1 MGGGDSV
8 WWPRVLG
15 RASGVTYTALP
26 HQAHERLEET
36 KLEAV
41 RDNNLELVQEILRD
55 LAQLAEQSSTAAEL
69 ARILQEPHFQV
80 PARGRG
86 VGVAWGRGVWA
97 AAGRGAGGELEPGV
111 TAPRSLFL
119 PPPQSL
125 LETHDSVASKTYET
139 PPPSPGLDPTF
150 SNQPVPPDAVRMVGI
165 RKTAGEHLVRP
176 PGRDGGGSRREGD
189 GEEAVGPRSA
199 PERAEGEGGTS
210 FAQGRAHATQRDR
223 ALWI

>member
-1 MGGGDSV
+1 MAAQDSCA
-8 WWPRVLG
+8 WL
-15 RASGVTYTALP
+15 ASPIASTP
-26 HQAHERLEET
+26 QAHERLEET

-80 PARGRG
+80 PSCWLMRVVMVVAVAVAVVAISWLE
-86 VGVAWGRGVWA
+86 VGWEAS
-97 AAGRGAGGELEPGV
+97 AGHFPIV
-111 TAPRSLFL
+111 PSF
-119 PPPQSL
+119 PIPFQSL

-165 RKTAGEHLVRP
+165 RKTAGEHLVRIR
-176 PGRDGGGSRREGD
+176 GWGGGDRESQLERR
-189 GEEAVGPRSA
+189 
-199 PERAEGEGGTS
+199 
-210 FAQGRAHATQRDR
+210 QGRWD
-223 ALWI
+223 

>member
-1 MGGGDSV
+1 MGT
-8 WWPRVLG
+8 LG
-15 RASGVTYTALP
+15 LWGKHQVVRILTHP
-26 HQAHERLEET
+26 QAHERLEET

-80 PARGRG
+80 LPPCPLGWQLG
-86 VGVAWGRGVWA
+86 Q
-97 AAGRGAGGELEPGV
+97 AAGGGAGKKSELGWEG
-111 TAPRSLFL
+111 PRAHCPQSLSF
-119 PPPQSL
+119 PPSLQSL

-165 RKTAGEHLVRP
+165 RKTAGEHLVRV
-176 PGRDGGGSRREGD
+176 PGSARGGVWRGD
-189 GEEAVGPRSA
+189 
-199 PERAEGEGGTS
+199 
-210 FAQGRAHATQRDR
+210 
-223 ALWI
+223 